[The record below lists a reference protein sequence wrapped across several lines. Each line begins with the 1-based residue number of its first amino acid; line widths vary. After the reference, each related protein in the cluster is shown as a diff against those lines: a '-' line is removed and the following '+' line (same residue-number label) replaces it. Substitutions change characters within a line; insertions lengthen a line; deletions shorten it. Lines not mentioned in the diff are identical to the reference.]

1 MRSPRGAYADSTMS
15 LGASGRQ
22 LMREGMHA
30 GEGERG
36 EGGEGKNG
44 EALQC
49 SQEPGGEGGQGGKGG
64 KTTVL
69 RSTDPDGSDTLRN
82 VVTDALEAARVEAS
96 RGEQMRER
104 AQRYSSLGQ
113 QKRHRRE
120 ARDVLR
126 PLVRR
131 TGDDRRRSFG
141 KTSGSTGSSRSTRT
155 QLSQRALAM
164 AKQRSQRSVRE
175 RLESQIAKSGLGL
188 RRVSRAKPGSDRWK
202 AAADIQEDI
211 DDLRAFNRNEREP
224 TRAHK

>member
-1 MRSPRGAYADSTMS
+1 MGQCTLLSPRYILLVLSVLVETCLHLSFILSSVSSCMRSPRGTDALS

-30 GEGERG
+30 GDGERG

-44 EALQC
+44 EES
-49 SQEPGGEGGQGGKGG
+49 SQQF
-64 KTTVL
+64 
-69 RSTDPDGSDTLRN
+69 
-82 VVTDALEAARVEAS
+82 
-96 RGEQMRER
+96 
-104 AQRYSSLGQ
+104 SSLGQ

-120 ARDVLR
+120 ALDVLH

-141 KTSGSTGSSRSTRT
+141 KMSGNMGSSRSTRT
-155 QLSQRALAM
+155 QLSQRALAL

-188 RRVSRAKPGSDRWK
+188 RRVSRAKPGSNRWK
-202 AAADIQEDI
+202 AAADIRE
-211 DDLRAFNRNEREP
+211 NNEREP
-224 TRAHK
+224 TTAAHK